1 MNTNQPPQLQLG
13 LLRQWDRTMGLKES
27 IAKHV
32 KSGDVVLDA
41 GCGTGVLS
49 LLALQAGASKVVA
62 IDSNDLSLAK
72 AIANENNWSH
82 AIEFIQTDLRE
93 FDLSSTK
100 QFDVILA
107 MLYSGHPRFDRHQ
120 MTLKHAMV
128 EKYLAPHGTIIPHQ
142 IRWFAYACDWA
153 KHDFSQYRSESL
165 RYVHDLERQWGLKFQ
180 TFRDYF
186 ETEADDLGVMVHDAD
201 VYENAV
207 SFQYRSYDRLERSNA
222 RMLSQPTLVADVHYE
237 KGKTWFPENITFDI
251 TEPGRMTTIIW
262 VRELLHDGLLISSRE
277 TASLVRQPCSIK
289 VNNVLPCLMIFGN
302 KQMLFLLPNL
312 LNNSVLEKSVD
323 KIKFWLFMTK
333 PISNSNIG

>member
-1 MNTNQPPQLQLG
+1 MMNTNKPPQLQLG

-62 IDSNDLSLAK
+62 IDNNDLSLAK
-72 AIANENNWSH
+72 AIAHENNWSH

-93 FDLSSTK
+93 FDLSSTTAN

-153 KHDFSQYRSESL
+153 RHDFSQYCSEAS
-165 RYVHDLERQWGLKFQ
+165 RYIHDLERQWGLKFQ
-180 TFRDYF
+180 TFRHYF

-201 VYENAV
+201 VYEKAV

-277 TASLVRQPCSIK
+277 TASLVRQPLWLNQGEQCIAMLDDIWQQTNVVSVTK
-289 VNNVLPCLMIFGN
+289 SSKDLEQNNFPVCHPDNRRDLY
-302 KQMLFLLPNL
+302 
-312 LNNSVLEKSVD
+312 
-323 KIKFWLFMTK
+323 
-333 PISNSNIG
+333 